1 MPYRG
6 SFMRIGIPVESGP
19 NERRVAAVPTSVK
32 VFTGW
37 GLDAVVQSGAG
48 ESAGFP
54 DAAYETSGATLVDS
68 TAAAH
73 ECDIVLRVGP
83 PAVDEIALMTP
94 GSILVSFL
102 DPFADTELIAAC
114 REQGITAVAA
124 EAVPRTTLAQAMDAL
139 SSQATAAGYSAA
151 LLAAAESPKLVPM
164 LVTAAGTV
172 RPARVLVLG
181 VGVAGLQAIATA
193 RRLGAVVHAYDLRPE
208 TREQVESLGAK
219 FVEAP
224 TQAADEGGY
233 ATEVDAETA
242 QHQQQI
248 LEQYV
253 ADANVVITT
262 AQVPGRRAP
271 LLVTRAM
278 LQRMQTGSVVI
289 DMAAASGGN
298 VEGTVVD
305 EVVRVDGARVFGPTD
320 LASRVATDAS
330 TMYSRN
336 LHELVGRMRGGDG
349 DEDRFAVRLDDEV
362 VGPATIVHNGTVV
375 HPRTREVMELPVDN
389 VVVSEGTG

>member
-6 SFMRIGIPVESGP
+6 AFMRIGIPVESGP
-19 NERRVAAVPTSVK
+19 NERRVAAVPASVK
-32 VFTGW
+32 VFAGW
-37 GLDAVVQSGAG
+37 GLEVAVQAGAG
-48 ESAGFP
+48 EAAGFP
-54 DAAYETSGATLVDS
+54 DRAYDAAGANLVDS
-68 TAAAH
+68 AAAH
-73 ECDIVLRVGP
+73 GGDIVLRVGP
-83 PAVDEIALMTP
+83 PAIDEIEMMAAGSVLM
-94 GSILVSFL
+94 SFL
-102 DPFADTELIAAC
+102 DPFVNTELINAC
-114 REQGITAVAA
+114 AQQGISAVAA

-242 QHQQQI
+242 QRQQQI

-262 AQVPGRRAP
+262 AQVPGHRAP
-271 LLVTRAM
+271 ILVTRSM
-278 LQRMQTGSVVI
+278 LGRMQSGSVVI

-298 VEGTVVD
+298 VEGTVADQVIH
-305 EVVRVDGARVFGPTD
+305 VDGARLFGPTD

-336 LHELVGRMRGGDG
+336 LQELVGRMRDDEGG
-349 DEDRFAVRLDDEV
+349 FALRLDDEV
-362 VGPATIVHNGTVV
+362 VGPAIIVHDGAIV
-375 HPRTREVMELPVDN
+375 HPRTREVMHLPVAAVN
-389 VVVSEGTG
+389 EGTP

>member
-1 MPYRG
+1 
-6 SFMRIGIPVESGP
+6 
-19 NERRVAAVPTSVK
+19 VPTSVK

-37 GLDAVVQSGAG
+37 GLDVVVQSGAG
-48 ESAGFP
+48 EGAGFP
-54 DAAYETSGATLVDS
+54 DAAYEAGGATLVDS
-68 TAAAH
+68 TAVAH
-73 ECDIVLRVGP
+73 GCDIVLRVGP
-83 PAVDEIALMTP
+83 PAVDEITLMAA

-102 DPFADTELIAAC
+102 DPYGNTELIAAC
-114 REQGITAVAA
+114 GEQGITAVAA

-233 ATEVDAETA
+233 ATEVDEETA
-242 QHQQQI
+242 QRQQQI

-289 DMAAASGGN
+289 DMAATSGGN
-298 VEGTVVD
+298 VEGTVAD
-305 EVVRVDGARVFGPTD
+305 EVVRVGRARVFGPTD

-336 LHELVGRMRGGDG
+336 LQELVGRMRGVDDG
-349 DEDRFAVRLDDEV
+349 DEAAFAVRLDDEV
-362 VGPATIVHNGTVV
+362 VGPSTIVHHGTVV
-375 HPRTREVMELPVDN
+375 HPRTREVMELPADG
-389 VVVSEGTG
+389 VVVSEGTA

>member
-1 MPYRG
+1 
-6 SFMRIGIPVESGP
+6 
-19 NERRVAAVPTSVK
+19 
-32 VFTGW
+32 
-37 GLDAVVQSGAG
+37 
-48 ESAGFP
+48 
-54 DAAYETSGATLVDS
+54 
-68 TAAAH
+68 
-73 ECDIVLRVGP
+73 
-83 PAVDEIALMTP
+83 
-94 GSILVSFL
+94 
-102 DPFADTELIAAC
+102 
-114 REQGITAVAA
+114 
-124 EAVPRTTLAQAMDAL
+124 MDAL

-151 LLAAAESPKLVPM
+151 LMAAAESPKLVPM

-224 TQAADEGGY
+224 TQEADEGGY
-233 ATEVDAETA
+233 ATEVDRDTA
-242 QHQQQI
+242 QRQQQI

-271 LLVTRAM
+271 VLVTHAM

-298 VEGTVVD
+298 VEGTVAD
-305 EVVRVDGARVFGPTD
+305 EEVRVDGARVFGPTD

-330 TMYSRN
+330 RMYSRN
-336 LHELVGRMRGGDG
+336 LQELVGRMRGDDG
-349 DEDRFAVRLDDEV
+349 DDDGFAVRLDDEV
-362 VGPATIVHNGTVV
+362 VGPSTIVHNGTVV
-375 HPRTREVMELPVDN
+375 HPRTREVMELPVDA